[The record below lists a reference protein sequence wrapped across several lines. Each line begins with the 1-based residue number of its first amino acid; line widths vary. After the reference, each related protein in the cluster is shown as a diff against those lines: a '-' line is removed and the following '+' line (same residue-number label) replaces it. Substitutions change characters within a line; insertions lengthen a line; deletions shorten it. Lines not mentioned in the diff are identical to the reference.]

1 MKELHVITQ
10 FSKSPYARYSSEIL
24 PGQEDTSG
32 QHFREKFLAPL
43 LIEAIKNQHKLKV
56 VLTGYNRYA
65 RSFIDEAFGGLIRE
79 ENIQY
84 ADIKKYLV
92 IVHDDL
98 PSIVDL
104 CWSRIEKAKA
114 DVEKYQETP
123 S

>member
-1 MKELHVITQ
+1 MQEINVVKD
-10 FSKSPYARYSSEIL
+10 FSKSPYARYSYEIL
-24 PGQEDTSG
+24 PDQEDTSG
-32 QHFREKFLAPL
+32 QRFRIDFLAPRL
-43 LIEAIKNQHKLKV
+43 KDSITKKEKLMV
-56 VLTGYNRYA
+56 ILTGYNRYA

-79 ENIQY
+79 EHIQY

-114 DVEKYQETP
+114 DVEKYQAIP
-123 S
+123 